1 MTVPVAL
8 PAPLER
14 TAAFTAFAEALM
26 SPDRPL
32 PRLLTG
38 TLPVGEPP
46 VRAIPGINGV
56 LRRSAET
63 PSLPSEL
70 GVAWAEAPRTYR

>member
-8 PAPLER
+8 LAPLER

-32 PRLLTG
+32 PKRLTG
-38 TLPVGEPP
+38 TLPIGEPP
-46 VRAIPGINGV
+46 ERAMPGIDGV

-63 PSLPSEL
+63 RSLPSEL